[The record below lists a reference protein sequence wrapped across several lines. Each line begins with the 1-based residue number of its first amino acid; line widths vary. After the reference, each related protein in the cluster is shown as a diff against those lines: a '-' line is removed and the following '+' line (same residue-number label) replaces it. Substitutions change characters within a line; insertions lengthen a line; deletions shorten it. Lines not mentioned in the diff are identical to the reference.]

1 MKQFFKVDYQDFMI
15 IITFFLFW
23 ISIQFGEVIE
33 DTIAYIFVL
42 SLGII
47 HGAND
52 LNILQKKKV
61 KKNSFGQSLFVY
73 LMIILFCM
81 LTYAVVPFI
90 AMLAFIL
97 LSAYHFGEQHL
108 EKKIVS
114 FKKLRGFVY
123 AIYGLFIFA
132 LLFHENIEDVNNIL
146 SNLTATEISLKLVQY
161 VLIVLSVLLLLI
173 PVYSNYK
180 KIPIKINYFKEL
192 LYLFVLFLVFKTGSL
207 IFGFAVYF
215 VFWHSIPSITDQ
227 IRFLFGKESKHSVT
241 KYFKAAFFY
250 WVLSI
255 VGLVTAYYFL
265 DTQLFNTVLFLIL
278 FAVTAP
284 HTWVMKR
291 MKE

>member
-1 MKQFFKVDYQDFMI
+1 MI

-23 ISIQFGEVIE
+23 VSIQFGEIIE

-52 LNILQKKKV
+52 LNILQKKKI
-61 KKNSFGQSLFVY
+61 KKNNFGRSLFIY
-73 LMIILFCM
+73 LLIILFCI
-81 LTYAVVPFI
+81 LSYLAAPFMS
-90 AMLAFIL
+90 MLAFIL

-108 EKKIVS
+108 EKKLVP
-114 FKKLRGFVY
+114 FGKLKGFVFVV
-123 AIYGLFIFA
+123 YGLFIFS
-132 LLFHENIEDVNNIL
+132 LLFHENIEDVNVIMSSLTDTEL
-146 SNLTATEISLKLVQY
+146 SLELVRY
-161 VLIVLSVLLLLI
+161 TLIILSVLLI
-173 PVYSNYK
+173 SVPVY
-180 KIPIKINYFKEL
+180 IKVNKLSLEINYFKEL
-192 LYLFVLFLVFKTGSL
+192 LYLFVLFLIFKTGSL

-215 VFWHSIPSITDQ
+215 VFWHSIPSIADQ
-227 IRFLFGKESKHSVT
+227 IRYLFGTQNKRSVT

-255 VGLVTAYYFL
+255 SGLVLGYYLL
-265 DTQLFNTVLFLIL
+265 DEHLFKTVLFLIL

>member
-1 MKQFFKVDYQDFMI
+1 MKGFFKVDYQDFMI

-33 DTIAYIFVL
+33 DAIAYVFVL

-52 LNILQKKKV
+52 LNILQKNKIKKH
-61 KKNSFGQSLFVY
+61 NFGTSLFIY

-81 LTYAVVPFI
+81 LTYWAVPFI
-90 AMLAFIL
+90 AMLAFIF

-114 FKKLRGFVY
+114 FGKLKGY
-123 AIYGLFIFA
+123 IYIIYGSFIFA
-132 LLFHENIEDVNNIL
+132 LLFHENIADVNSIL
-146 SNLTATEISLKLVQY
+146 SSLTGVGMSLQLVQY
-161 VLIVLSVLLLLI
+161 MLIALSVLLVSI
-173 PVYSNYK
+173 PLYAHYK
-180 KIPIKINYFKEL
+180 KIPLQLNYFKEL

-227 IRFLFGKESKHSVT
+227 IRFLFGSQNKRSVT

-255 VGLVTAYYFL
+255 TGLVVAYYML
-265 DTQLFNTVLFLIL
+265 DSKLFNTVLFLIL

>member
-1 MKQFFKVDYQDFMI
+1 MKQVFKIDYQDFMI

-52 LNILQKKKV
+52 LNILQKNKIKKH
-61 KKNSFGQSLFVY
+61 NFGKSLFIY

-81 LTYAVVPFI
+81 LTYWIFPFI
-90 AMLAFIL
+90 AMLAFII

-108 EKKIVS
+108 EKKIAD
-114 FKKLRGFVY
+114 FGILKGIVY
-123 AIYGLFIFA
+123 TIYGLFIFS
-132 LLFHENIEDVNNIL
+132 LLFHENIADVNIIF
-146 SNLTATEISLKLVQY
+146 SGLTDTEISLPLVQY
-161 VLIVLSVLLLLI
+161 ILISLSVLLLLL
-173 PVYSNYK
+173 PVYAHFK
-180 KIPIKINYFKEL
+180 KVSIKFNYFKEL

-215 VFWHSIPSITDQ
+215 VFWHSIPSIADQ
-227 IRFLFGKESKHSVT
+227 IRFLFGTQNKRSVT
-241 KYFKAAFFY
+241 KYFKAALFY
-250 WVLSI
+250 WILSI
-255 VGLVTAYYFL
+255 SGLVIAYYAL
-265 DTQLFNTVLFLIL
+265 DSQLFKTVLFLIL

>member
-1 MKQFFKVDYQDFMI
+1 MKQLLKIDYQDFMI

-23 ISIQFGEVIE
+23 VSIQFGEIIE

-52 LNILQKKKV
+52 LNILQKKKI
-61 KKNSFGQSLFVY
+61 KKNNFGRSLFIY
-73 LMIILFCM
+73 LLIILFCI
-81 LTYAVVPFI
+81 LSYLAAPFMS
-90 AMLAFIL
+90 MLAFIL

-108 EKKIVS
+108 EKKLVP
-114 FKKLRGFVY
+114 FGKLKGFVFVV
-123 AIYGLFIFA
+123 YGLFIFS
-132 LLFHENIEDVNNIL
+132 LLFHENIEDVNVIMSSLTDTEL
-146 SNLTATEISLKLVQY
+146 SLELVRY
-161 VLIVLSVLLLLI
+161 TLIILSVLLI
-173 PVYSNYK
+173 SVPVY
-180 KIPIKINYFKEL
+180 IKVNKLSLEINYFKEL
-192 LYLFVLFLVFKTGSL
+192 LYLFVLFLIFKTGSL

-215 VFWHSIPSITDQ
+215 VFWHSIPSIADQ
-227 IRFLFGKESKHSVT
+227 IRYLFGTQNKRSVT

-255 VGLVTAYYFL
+255 SGLVLGYYLL
-265 DTQLFNTVLFLIL
+265 DEHLFKTVLFLIL

>member
-1 MKQFFKVDYQDFMI
+1 MKGIFKIDYQDFMI

-23 ISIQFGEVIE
+23 ISTQFGEVIE
-33 DTIAYIFVL
+33 DAIAYVFVL

-52 LNILQKKKV
+52 LNILQKNKI
-61 KKNSFGQSLFVY
+61 KKNNFGKSLFIY

-81 LTYAVVPFI
+81 LIYWIVPFVAI
-90 AMLAFIL
+90 LAFIL

-108 EKKIVS
+108 EKKLVD
-114 FKKLRGFVY
+114 FGKLKGFVY
-123 AIYGLFIFA
+123 TIYGLFIFA
-132 LLFHENIEDVNNIL
+132 LLFHENITDVNHIL
-146 SNLTATEISLKLVQY
+146 SGLTGVSITLQLVQY
-161 VLIVLSVLLLLI
+161 ILIGLSILLLLL
-173 PVYSNYK
+173 PVYAYLR
-180 KIPIKINYFKEL
+180 KIDIKLNYFKEL
-192 LYLFVLFLVFKTGSL
+192 LYLLVLFLVFKTGSL

-215 VFWHSIPSITDQ
+215 VFWHSIPSIADQ
-227 IRFLFGKESKHSVT
+227 IRFLFGSQNKQSVAQ
-241 KYFKAAFFY
+241 YFKAAFFY

-255 VGLVTAYYFL
+255 AGLVIAYYAL

>member
-1 MKQFFKVDYQDFMI
+1 MKQLLKIDYQDFMI
-15 IITFFLFW
+15 FITFFLFW

-52 LNILQKKKV
+52 LNILQKNKIKKH
-61 KKNSFGQSLFVY
+61 NFGKSLFIY
-73 LMIILFCM
+73 LMIILSCM
-81 LTYAVVPFI
+81 IIYWIVPFI

-108 EKKIVS
+108 EKKIAD
-114 FKKLRGFVY
+114 FGMLKGCIY
-123 AIYGLFIFA
+123 TMYGLFIFS
-132 LLFHENIEDVNNIL
+132 LLFHENMADVNTIL
-146 SNLTATEISLKLVQY
+146 SGLTATEISLELVQY
-161 VLIVLSVLLLLI
+161 ILISLSALLLLL
-173 PVYSNYK
+173 PVYAHFKN
-180 KIPIKINYFKEL
+180 ITIKFNYFKEL

-215 VFWHSIPSITDQ
+215 VFWHSIPSIADQ
-227 IRFLFGKESKHSVT
+227 IRFLFGTHNKRSLT
-241 KYFKAAFFY
+241 KYFKAALFY

-255 VGLVTAYYFL
+255 AGLVIAYYAL
-265 DTQLFNTVLFLIL
+265 DSQLFKTVLFLIL

>member
-1 MKQFFKVDYQDFMI
+1 MKQLLKIDYQDFMI

-23 ISIQFGEVIE
+23 VSIQFGEIIE

-52 LNILQKKKV
+52 LNILQKKKI
-61 KKNSFGQSLFVY
+61 KKNNFGRSLFIY
-73 LMIILFCM
+73 LLIILFCI
-81 LTYAVVPFI
+81 LSYLAAPFLS
-90 AMLAFIL
+90 MLAFIL

-108 EKKIVS
+108 EKKLVP
-114 FKKLRGFVY
+114 FGKLKGFVFVV
-123 AIYGLFIFA
+123 YGLFIFS
-132 LLFHENIEDVNNIL
+132 LLFHENIQDVNVIMSSLTDTEL
-146 SNLTATEISLKLVQY
+146 SLEFVRYT
-161 VLIVLSVLLLLI
+161 LIILSVLLI
-173 PVYSNYK
+173 SVPVY
-180 KIPIKINYFKEL
+180 IKVNKLSLEINYFKEL
-192 LYLFVLFLVFKTGSL
+192 LYLFVLFLIFKTGSL

-215 VFWHSIPSITDQ
+215 VFWHSIPSIADQ
-227 IRFLFGKESKHSVT
+227 IRYLFGTQNKRSVT

-255 VGLVTAYYFL
+255 SGLVLGYYLL
-265 DTQLFNTVLFLIL
+265 DEHLFKTVLFLIL